1 MDAKNVSKMNVTG
14 VKKFFS
20 ELLMTFIATTM
31 SIVLTFGTA
40 ELIQRY
46 ENRQAQRQMAM
57 MILHDIDDSIDKLN
71 DYIDILEECIKLQDQ
86 LREDNSLW
94 NKNPFM
100 FTHKF
105 RMLEFNEYNEKIF
118 SSSADIWSTLDNAVF
133 IDNVSGCYYWRN
145 YVKDNTYSSLMKDFF
160 SHHEKDELDYML
172 NYDLPYYLFDIKVIA
187 LQLQH
192 YNEQNK
198 KIMNISEDDLAEFVK
213 KRESAFDN
221 QRYED
226 LYNTYL
232 EEYTKAEEKR
242 K

>member
-118 SSSADIWSTLDNAVF
+118 SSSADIWST
-133 IDNVSGCYYWRN
+133 
-145 YVKDNTYSSLMKDFF
+145 
-160 SHHEKDELDYML
+160 
-172 NYDLPYYLFDIKVIA
+172 
-187 LQLQH
+187 
-192 YNEQNK
+192 
-198 KIMNISEDDLAEFVK
+198 
-213 KRESAFDN
+213 
-221 QRYED
+221 
-226 LYNTYL
+226 
-232 EEYTKAEEKR
+232 
-242 K
+242 

>member
-1 MDAKNVSKMNVTG
+1 
-14 VKKFFS
+14 
-20 ELLMTFIATTM
+20 
-31 SIVLTFGTA
+31 
-40 ELIQRY
+40 
-46 ENRQAQRQMAM
+46 
-57 MILHDIDDSIDKLN
+57 
-71 DYIDILEECIKLQDQ
+71 
-86 LREDNSLW
+86 
-94 NKNPFM
+94 
-100 FTHKF
+100 
-105 RMLEFNEYNEKIF
+105 
-118 SSSADIWSTLDNAVF
+118 
-133 IDNVSGCYYWRN
+133 
-145 YVKDNTYSSLMKDFF
+145 MKDFF

-192 YNEQNK
+192 YNEHNK